1 MKEAQ
6 EMGFIDMFVIV
17 TCNIVLI
24 GVGLLV
30 YSGKLDSF
38 LTGQGNKKTRRR
50 GFLDMEQYH
59 KWALLVCVVV
69 AALIDIFVVITML

>member
-1 MKEAQ
+1 
-6 EMGFIDMFVIV
+6 MFVIV

-38 LTGQGNKKTRRR
+38 LTGQGKKNVRRR
-50 GFLDMEQYH
+50 GLFDMEAYH

-69 AALIDIFVVITML
+69 AALIDVFVFIMMA